1 MKTIRV
7 FISPDEI
14 GESIVSFSEKNSKY
28 LKNVLRMKT
37 GDEVKVFDGTREYA
51 IRLTTLH
58 RNSVS
63 GIICDTQ
70 CVECDQPDITL
81 AFGCIRPGPM
91 QEILRHCTELGV
103 SRFVPLLTAHCSR
116 KPSEKKERWESTVSG
131 ASAQSGRST
140 VPAVTE
146 PVLLKIFLDSLQGND
161 TRLLLSTSTNAA
173 PFWSI
178 VDAPLERITLLT
190 GPEGGFQPAEEDLA
204 AQKGFRAVSLGSG
217 ILRAETAAIVAVG
230 AVVLRREFLR
240 KSCESITF

>member
-1 MKTIRV
+1 MKIIRV
-7 FISPDEI
+7 FVSPDEI
-14 GESIVSFSEKNSKY
+14 GESVVSFSEKNSKY
-28 LKNVLRMKT
+28 LKNVLRMKA

-51 IRLTTLH
+51 ARLTTLH

-70 CVECDQPDITL
+70 CIDCGQPDITL

-103 SRFVPLLTAHCSR
+103 SRFIPLLTAHCSR

-140 VPAVTE
+140 VPAVME

-161 TRLLLSTSTNAA
+161 TRLLLSTGTSAA
-173 PFWSI
+173 PFWS
-178 VDAPLERITLLT
+178 VMDEPLEKITLLT
-190 GPEGGFQPAEEDLA
+190 GPEGGFQPMEENLA
-204 AQKGFRAVSLGSG
+204 AQKGFRAVSLGGG

-230 AVVLRREFLR
+230 AVVLRRDFLR
-240 KSCESITF
+240 KTCEPIKI